1 MSFYIRGNHTSP
13 KVDVL
18 ADMALSIWSIF
29 FATALYVSLTRL
41 TIIYVGV
48 NKEYHIP
55 YC

>member
-1 MSFYIRGNHTSP
+1 MSLYIIGNHTSP

-41 TIIYVGV
+41 TIIYIGV
-48 NKEYHIP
+48 NKEYP
-55 YC
+55 VLYR